1 MKSIEVLLV
10 EDSAGDVL
18 LMKQAL
24 AEEPVPINIHVA
36 LDGKQAVEML
46 SQGLFTPSVIVLD
59 LDLPKL
65 SGLGFLEWY
74 RADVPLVVFSSSSKP
89 EDRGR
94 ALQLGAR
101 EYVQK
106 PTDPTEYRRL
116 LSQIVRNWGT
126 PPPVGAIAGT

>member
-65 SGLGFLEWY
+65 SGL
-74 RADVPLVVFSSSSKP
+74 
-89 EDRGR
+89 DR
-94 ALQLGAR
+94 
-101 EYVQK
+101 
-106 PTDPTEYRRL
+106 T
-116 LSQIVRNWGT
+116 
-126 PPPVGAIAGT
+126 